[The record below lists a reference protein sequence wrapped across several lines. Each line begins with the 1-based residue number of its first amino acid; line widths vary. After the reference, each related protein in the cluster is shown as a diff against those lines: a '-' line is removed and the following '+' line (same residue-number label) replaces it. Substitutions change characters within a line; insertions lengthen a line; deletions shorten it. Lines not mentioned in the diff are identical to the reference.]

1 MPSWG
6 FGPEKNNSN
15 SGTGATSGIKAGN
28 QAFVHDQK
36 KEKRNV
42 IATSKGW
49 VRREHRLMNGGTASS
64 VTRQIDE
71 VLVAAGNKDGAPSTN
86 LGFPDIA
93 QIYFANSTNDD
104 VTSITP
110 ETGGGGAEHQVR
122 VVFNEPIKYDEGP
135 PGYGN
140 AVGGKVV
147 LARVTG
153 SGNATITAT
162 SPVVGGSGRGR
173 SNTNITGANNTLIF
187 SFTPTSG
194 DAGTY
199 KVAAATAGI
208 ANSTTGALNLKSL
221 NSSEAANVT
230 ITGAV
235 SNGAILTI
243 TAHS

>member
-42 IATSKGW
+42 IATNKGW

-71 VLVAAGNKDGAPSTN
+71 VLVAAGNKDGAPSTH

-122 VVFNEPIKYDEGP
+122 VVFNEPIKYNEAAGSK
-135 PGYGN
+135 
-140 AVGGKVV
+140 VGKVV
-147 LARVTG
+147 LSRVTG
-153 SGNATITAT
+153 SGNSTITAT
-162 SPVVGGSGRGR
+162 ASSVART
-173 SNTNITGANNTLIF
+173 NTNITGANNTMIF
-187 SFTPTSG
+187 RFTPTSG

-208 ANSTTGALNLKSL
+208 ANGVSGTLTIKGL

-235 SNGAILTI
+235 SNAAILTI

>member
-15 SGTGATSGIKAGN
+15 DSSNATAGVKAGN

-42 IATSKGW
+42 IATKKGW

-71 VLVAAGNKDGAPSTN
+71 VLVAAGNKDAAPSSN

-122 VVFNEPIKYDEGP
+122 VVFNEPIKYNEAAGSK
-135 PGYGN
+135 
-140 AVGGKVV
+140 VGKVV
-147 LARVTG
+147 LSRVTG
-153 SGNATITAT
+153 SGNSTITAT
-162 SPVVGGSGRGR
+162 ASSVART
-173 SNTNITGANNTLIF
+173 NTNITGANNTMIF
-187 SFTPTSG
+187 RFTPTSG

-208 ANSTTGALNLKSL
+208 ANGVSGTLTIKSL

-235 SNGAILTI
+235 SNAAILTI

>member
-42 IATSKGW
+42 IATNKGW

-71 VLVAAGNKDGAPSTN
+71 VLVAAGNKDGAPSTH

-122 VVFNEPIKYDEGP
+122 VVFNEPIKYDEGFSNKP
-135 PGYGN
+135 
-140 AVGGKVV
+140 GKVV
-147 LARVTG
+147 LTRVTG
-153 SGNATITAT
+153 SGNSTITAIAT
-162 SPVVGGSGRGR
+162 GSGATLRA
-173 SNTNITGANNTLIF
+173 NTATTGANNTLVF
-187 SFTPTSG
+187 NFTPTSG

-199 KVAAATAGI
+199 KVAAATTAI
-208 ANSTTGALNLKSL
+208 ANAVTGAVNLIGLENDSA
-221 NSSEAANVT
+221 AANVT

>member
-15 SGTGATSGIKAGN
+15 DSSNATAGVKAGN
-28 QAFVHDQK
+28 QAFAHDQK

-42 IATSKGW
+42 IATNKGW

-71 VLVAAGNKDGAPSTN
+71 VLVAAGNKDAAPSSN

-122 VVFNEPIKYDEGP
+122 VVFNEPIKYNEAAGSKI
-135 PGYGN
+135 
-140 AVGGKVV
+140 GKVV
-147 LARVTG
+147 LSKVTG
-153 SGNATITAT
+153 SGNSTITALAT
-162 SPVVGGSGRGR
+162 SVART
-173 SNTNITGANNTLIF
+173 NTNITGANNTMIF
-187 SFTPTSG
+187 RFTPTSG

-208 ANSTTGALNLKSL
+208 ANGVSGTLTIKGLNG
-221 NSSEAANVT
+221 SEAANVT

-235 SNGAILTI
+235 SNAAILTI

>member
-15 SGTGATSGIKAGN
+15 DSSNATAGVKAGN

-42 IATSKGW
+42 IATNKGW

-71 VLVAAGNKDGAPSTN
+71 VLVAAGNKDGAPSSN

-122 VVFNEPIKYDEGP
+122 VVFNEPIKYNEAAGSK
-135 PGYGN
+135 
-140 AVGGKVV
+140 VGKVV
-147 LARVTG
+147 LSRVTG
-153 SGNATITAT
+153 SGNSTITAT
-162 SPVVGGSGRGR
+162 ASSVART
-173 SNTNITGANNTLIF
+173 NTNITGANNTMIF
-187 SFTPTSG
+187 RFTPTSG

-208 ANSTTGALNLKSL
+208 ANGVSGTLTIKSL

-235 SNGAILTI
+235 SNAAILTI

>member
-42 IATSKGW
+42 IATNKGW

-71 VLVAAGNKDGAPSTN
+71 VLVAAGNKDAAPSSN

-104 VTSITP
+104 QI
-110 ETGGGGAEHQVR
+110 
-122 VVFNEPIKYDEGP
+122 
-135 PGYGN
+135 
-140 AVGGKVV
+140 
-147 LARVTG
+147 
-153 SGNATITAT
+153 
-162 SPVVGGSGRGR
+162 
-173 SNTNITGANNTLIF
+173 
-187 SFTPTSG
+187 
-194 DAGTY
+194 
-199 KVAAATAGI
+199 
-208 ANSTTGALNLKSL
+208 
-221 NSSEAANVT
+221 
-230 ITGAV
+230 
-235 SNGAILTI
+235 
-243 TAHS
+243 

>member
-28 QAFVHDQK
+28 QAFVHDHK
-36 KEKRNV
+36 TEKRNV
-42 IATSKGW
+42 IATKKGW

-71 VLVAAGNKDGAPSTN
+71 VLVAAGNKDAAPSSN

-122 VVFNEPIKYDEGP
+122 VVFNEPVKYSEAA
-135 PGYGN
+135 YG
-140 AVGGKVV
+140 AAGQAKVT

-153 SGNATITAT
+153 SGNSTIVAT
-162 SPVVGGSGRGR
+162 STSRALT
-173 SNTNITGANNTLIF
+173 NTNITGANNTLIF
-187 SFTPTSG
+187 RFTPTSG

-199 KVAAATAGI
+199 KVAAATTGI
-208 ANSTTGALNLKSL
+208 ANAVTGAVNLIGLENDSA
-221 NSSEAANVT
+221 AANVT

>member
-15 SGTGATSGIKAGN
+15 DSSNATAGTKAGN
-28 QAFVHDQK
+28 QAFAHDQK

-42 IATSKGW
+42 IATNKGW

-71 VLVAAGNKDGAPSTN
+71 VLVAAGNKDAAPSSN

-122 VVFNEPIKYDEGP
+122 VVFNEPIKYNEAAGSKI
-135 PGYGN
+135 
-140 AVGGKVV
+140 GKVV
-147 LARVTG
+147 LSRVTG
-153 SGNATITAT
+153 SGNSTITALAT
-162 SPVVGGSGRGR
+162 SVART
-173 SNTNITGANNTLIF
+173 NTNITGANNTMIF
-187 SFTPTSG
+187 RFTPTSG

-208 ANSTTGALNLKSL
+208 ANGVSGTLTIKGL

-235 SNGAILTI
+235 SNAAILTI

>member
-15 SGTGATSGIKAGN
+15 DSSNATAGIKAGN

-42 IATSKGW
+42 IATNKGW

-71 VLVAAGNKDGAPSTN
+71 VLVAAGNKDGAPSSN

-122 VVFNEPIKYDEGP
+122 VVFNEPIKYNEAAGSK
-135 PGYGN
+135 
-140 AVGGKVV
+140 VGKVV
-147 LARVTG
+147 LSRVTG
-153 SGNATITAT
+153 SGNSTITAT
-162 SPVVGGSGRGR
+162 ATSVART
-173 SNTNITGANNTLIF
+173 NTNITGANNTMIF
-187 SFTPTSG
+187 RFTPTSG

-208 ANSTTGALNLKSL
+208 ANGVSGTLTIKGL

-235 SNGAILTI
+235 SNAAILTI